1 MVSCPRTL
9 FLAVAK
15 LVPLATVIFLV
26 SSCGGGGGGAAT
38 SPPDVGGGGN
48 TGPVA
53 PSGQTL
59 RLVGLSLSAGDVI
72 ANTAPSTTAAKADAP
87 AEANSAPKS
96 DYPPAQTQADFL
108 ASRSLVNGQ
117 LMSLN
122 PVVKYYETNAN
133 GVEVERT
140 IECDFSTAEVSIQ
153 AIYLLNEDT
162 GDVLAVAEVPDTI
175 NQGCIFSYGTA
186 ILVVRNDGTV
196 FEISSGLNMGFSNI
210 VPANLPGFN
219 QSNSPLIIDGNGDIY
234 VLEFPEPGQLTMTAL
249 TTSSAPV
256 NVSRGGFAFD
266 GYFLVGV
273 ASSGVA
279 STATF
284 FIYERGSTAFRI
296 FRPDSAIIGSSNL
309 TTILDEQGR
318 FLVHNQNS
326 IFHVLNP
333 VDLTYPPLID
343 YMSPSFSNYCLAWEG
358 EVGYSQC
365 LNETFPSNY
374 MHGAAGRY
382 GSWWLSERGMLW
394 NYDTY
399 VYWCLWGQ
407 ALNILGEDIER
418 ECHADNGKISREVKM
433 AGQFAYTVNVNSSI
447 FTRFDIANQ
456 TGTVV
461 DLDPLGYLT
470 QSYTIFKDLAFVEI
484 TNSANSDKMYVEINF
499 DTGEVIDRGVIT
511 QGSRAVVSFTP
522 ISG

>member
-1 MVSCPRTL
+1 MQNEI
-9 FLAVAK
+9 K
-15 LVPLATVIFLV
+15 LVPLAIIVLLL
-26 SSCGGGGGGAAT
+26 SSCGGGSGGAA
-38 SPPDVGGGGN
+38 SNPPAGGGGTN
-48 TGPVA
+48 TGPVT
-53 PSGQTL
+53 PNGQTL
-59 RLVGLSLSAGDVI
+59 RLVGLSLSADDVI
-72 ANTAPSTTAAKADAP
+72 ANTVPSTTAAKAGKP
-87 AEANSAPKS
+87 AEAISPPELPHTQKS

-122 PVVKYYETNAN
+122 PVVKYYETDAN
-133 GVEVERT
+133 GVDVERT

-153 AIYLLNEDT
+153 AIYVLNEDT

-175 NQGCIFSYGTA
+175 NQGCVLSYGTA
-186 ILVVRNDGTV
+186 ILVVQNDGTV
-196 FEISSGLNMGFSNI
+196 FEISNALNMGFRDI

-219 QSNSPLIIDGNGDIY
+219 QSNSPLIIDRNGDIH
-234 VLEFPEPGQLTMTAL
+234 VLEFPVPGQLTMTAL
-249 TTSSAPV
+249 TTSSALV
-256 NVSRGGFAFD
+256 DVSRGGFAFD
-266 GYFLVGV
+266 GRYLVGV
-273 ASSGVA
+273 ASSAIA
-279 STATF
+279 STATYF
-284 FIYERGSTAFRI
+284 VYEKGSTAFQI
-296 FRPDSAIIGSSNL
+296 FRPNSAVIGGSGL

-318 FLVHNQNS
+318 FLIHNQNGR
-326 IFHVLNP
+326 FYVLNP
-333 VDLTYPPLID
+333 VDLTYPSLLEP
-343 YMSPSFSNYCLAWEG
+343 YNEGFSNYCLAWEG

-382 GSWWLSERGMLW
+382 NSWLLSERGMLW
-394 NYDTY
+394 NYDTF

-407 ALNILGEDIER
+407 ALNILDEDIER

-433 AGQFAYTVNVNSSI
+433 AAQFVYTVNVNTSI
-447 FTRFDIANQ
+447 FVRFDIANQ
-456 TGTVV
+456 TVTVV

-499 DTGEVIDRGVIT
+499 ETGEVIDRGVIT
-511 QGSRAVVSFTP
+511 EGSRTVVSFTP